1 MNDYQRLVE
10 KALKTVNEVTP
21 WDLEEEIQKKTGLIL
36 LDIREQNE
44 FEMMHIKHSIH
55 VPRGV
60 LEGACVW
67 NYDDTVPKLAQ
78 ARNQDIVVICRS
90 GNRSAL
96 AALTMQQ
103 MGFTKVHS
111 LKMGIKGWNDNDFEM
126 ESANYTIVDIDQAD
140 KWLNRTVSK
149 YKLAPYK
156 NNVN

>member
-1 MNDYQRLVE
+1 MDDYQRLVE

-44 FEMMHIKHSIH
+44 FDMMHIKHSIH

-126 ESANYTIVDIDQAD
+126 ENANYTIVDIDQAD
-140 KWLNRTVSK
+140 KWLNRAVSED
-149 YKLAPYK
+149 KLAPYK

>member
-1 MNDYQRLVE
+1 MDDYQRLVE

-44 FEMMHIKHSIH
+44 FDMMHIKHSIH

-126 ESANYTIVDIDQAD
+126 ENADHTIVDIDQAD
-140 KWLNRTVSK
+140 KWFNRAVSED
-149 YKLAPYK
+149 KLAPYK
-156 NNVN
+156 NNIN

>member
-1 MNDYQRLVE
+1 MDDYQRLVE

-44 FEMMHIKHSIH
+44 FDMMHIKHSIH

-111 LKMGIKGWNDNDFEM
+111 LKMGIKGWNDNEFEM
-126 ESANYTIVDIDQAD
+126 ENANYTIVDIDQAD
-140 KWLNRTVSK
+140 KWLNRAVSED
-149 YKLAPYK
+149 KLAPYK